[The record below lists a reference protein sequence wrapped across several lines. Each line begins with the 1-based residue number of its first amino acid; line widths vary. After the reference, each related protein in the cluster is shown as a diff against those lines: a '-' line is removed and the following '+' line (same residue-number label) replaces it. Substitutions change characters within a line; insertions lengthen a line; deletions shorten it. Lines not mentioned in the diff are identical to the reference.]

1 MREKINENQKIP
13 AWATFKKILRL
24 YSVYKNKVAHHGR
37 TIVVALRCLSDDYL
51 SICFRKVTSVDRMDD
66 GMT

>member
-13 AWATFKKILRL
+13 AWATFKKYLDYIQFTRIRWL
-24 YSVYKNKVAHHGR
+24 SMGGP
-37 TIVVALRCLSDDYL
+37 VVALRLSDDYL
-51 SICFRKVTSVDRMDD
+51 SICFHKVTSVDRMFG